1 MSNKWLNEFKIAV
14 VNADADAIEKAIREF
29 DEANFSGLEEL
40 NEAAA
45 LNSQAEEILKAK
57 QNGVKEQMSKLQN
70 IKKYVQN

>member
-14 VNADADAIEKAIREF
+14 ANADADAIEKAIREF

-57 QNGVKEQMSKLQN
+57 QSDVKEQMSKLQN

>member
-57 QNGVKEQMSKLQN
+57 QSDVKEQMFKLQN

>member
-1 MSNKWLNEFKIAV
+1 MRNKWLNEFKVAV
-14 VNADADAIEKAIREF
+14 VNADTDAIEKAIREF

-45 LNSQAEEILKAK
+45 LNSQAEKILKAK

>member
-1 MSNKWLNEFKIAV
+1 MRNKWLNEFKIAV

-57 QNGVKEQMSKLQN
+57 QSDFKEQMSKLQN

>member
-14 VNADADAIEKAIREF
+14 ANADADAIEKAIREF

-45 LNSQAEEILKAK
+45 LNSQAEEILKVK

>member
-14 VNADADAIEKAIREF
+14 ANADADAIEKAIREF

-57 QNGVKEQMSKLQN
+57 QNGVKEQMFKLQN

>member
-1 MSNKWLNEFKIAV
+1 MRNKWLNEFKVAV
-14 VNADADAIEKAIREF
+14 VNADTDAIEKAIREF

-57 QNGVKEQMSKLQN
+57 QSDVKEQMSKLQN

>member
-57 QNGVKEQMSKLQN
+57 QSDVKEQMLKLQN

>member
-1 MSNKWLNEFKIAV
+1 MRNKWLNEFKIAV

-57 QNGVKEQMSKLQN
+57 QSDIKEQMSKLQN

>member
-14 VNADADAIEKAIREF
+14 ANADADAIEKAIREF

>member
-1 MSNKWLNEFKIAV
+1 MSNKWLSEFKIAV
-14 VNADADAIEKAIREF
+14 ANADADAIEKAIREF
-29 DEANFSGLEEL
+29 DESNFSGLEEL

-70 IKKYVQN
+70 IRKYVQN

>member
-1 MSNKWLNEFKIAV
+1 MSNKWLSEFKIAV
-14 VNADADAIEKAIREF
+14 ANADADAIEKAIREF

>member
-1 MSNKWLNEFKIAV
+1 MSNKWLNEFKISVA
-14 VNADADAIEKAIREF
+14 NADADAIEKAIREF

-57 QNGVKEQMSKLQN
+57 QSDVKEQMSKLQN

>member
-1 MSNKWLNEFKIAV
+1 MRNKWLNEFKIAV
-14 VNADADAIEKAIREF
+14 VNADVDAIEKAIREF

-57 QNGVKEQMSKLQN
+57 QSDIKEQMSKLQN

>member
-1 MSNKWLNEFKIAV
+1 MRNKWLTEFKIAV

>member
-57 QNGVKEQMSKLQN
+57 QSDIKEQMSKLQN

>member
-14 VNADADAIEKAIREF
+14 VNADADAIEKVIREF

-40 NEAAA
+40 NEAAT

-57 QNGVKEQMSKLQN
+57 QSDVKEQMFKLQN

>member
-1 MSNKWLNEFKIAV
+1 MNNKWLSEFKIAV
-14 VNADADAIEKAIREF
+14 ANADADAIERAIREF

>member
-57 QNGVKEQMSKLQN
+57 QRDVKEQMSKLQN

>member
-1 MSNKWLNEFKIAV
+1 MNNKWLSEFKIAV
-14 VNADADAIEKAIREF
+14 ANADADAIEKTIREF

-57 QNGVKEQMSKLQN
+57 QNGVKEQMSQLQN

>member
-1 MSNKWLNEFKIAV
+1 MRNKWLNEFKIAV

>member
-1 MSNKWLNEFKIAV
+1 MRNKWLNEFKIAV

-57 QNGVKEQMSKLQN
+57 QNGVKEQVSKLEN
-70 IKKYVQN
+70 IKKCVQN

>member
-1 MSNKWLNEFKIAV
+1 MSNKWLSEFKIAV
-14 VNADADAIEKAIREF
+14 ANADADAIEKAIREF

-70 IKKYVQN
+70 IRKYVQN

>member
-57 QNGVKEQMSKLQN
+57 QSDVKERMSKLQN

>member
-57 QNGVKEQMSKLQN
+57 QSDVKEQMSKLQN

>member
-14 VNADADAIEKAIREF
+14 VNTDADAIEKIIREF

-57 QNGVKEQMSKLQN
+57 QSDIKGQMFKLQN

>member
-14 VNADADAIEKAIREF
+14 ANADADAIEKAIREF

-45 LNSQAEEILKAK
+45 LNSQAEEILNAK
-57 QNGVKEQMSKLQN
+57 QNGVKEQMFKLQN

>member
-1 MSNKWLNEFKIAV
+1 MRNKWLNEFKIAV

-40 NEAAA
+40 NEAAT

-57 QNGVKEQMSKLQN
+57 QSDVKEQMFKLQN

>member
-14 VNADADAIEKAIREF
+14 ANADADAIEKAIREF

-45 LNSQAEEILKAK
+45 LNSQAEKILKAK

>member
-1 MSNKWLNEFKIAV
+1 MNNKWLSEFKIAV
-14 VNADADAIEKAIREF
+14 ANADADAIEKAIREF